1 LGVFP
6 VYPSI
11 RLSAQSLR
19 VPYHSFTLPNGLQ
32 VLLHEDHSVPL
43 VTVNIWYH
51 VGSADE
57 KPGRTG
63 FAHLFEHITFMGSQH
78 VPTGEFDKLLEG
90 AGGDNSGLTTADRTN
105 YYERAP
111 SNAPPPVLWLVSD
124 RTPALPPA

>member
-1 LGVFP
+1 MMPRIAILSAALLGVFP

-19 VPYHSFTLPNGLQ
+19 GPYHSFTLPNGLQ

-43 VTVNIWYH
+43 VPVNIWYH

-63 FAHLFEHITFMGSQH
+63 FAHLFAHIMFMGSQL
-78 VPTGEFDKLLEG
+78 VPTGDFDQPLEA
-90 AGGDNSGLTTADRTN
+90 AGGDNNGSTT
-105 YYERAP
+105 E
-111 SNAPPPVLWLVSD
+111 
-124 RTPALPPA
+124 